1 MIAVCLLSLLLG
13 SDWSCTF
20 GAAGPLLALFLLLL
34 LGLLGLLLGS
44 DWFSAAGAVRPSG
57 LLLRLGRSIIVR
69 TFQAATVSFLKLWF
83 LFFWAF
89 STVCRFLV
97 FLPLYGCP
105 DGRGHPPRE
114 VWWSRQFLGYL
125 F

>member
-13 SDWSCTF
+13 SDWSCAV
-20 GAAGPLLALFLLLL
+20 GAAGPLLLALFL

-89 STVCRFLV
+89 STVCRDNV

-105 DGRGHPPRE
+105 DGRGHPPRG

>member
-13 SDWSCTF
+13 SDWTCIF
-20 GAAGPLLALFLLLL
+20 GAAGPLLLALFL

-83 LFFWAF
+83 FFFWAF
-89 STVCRFLV
+89 STVC
-97 FLPLYGCP
+97 
-105 DGRGHPPRE
+105 
-114 VWWSRQFLGYL
+114 
-125 F
+125 

>member
-13 SDWSCTF
+13 SDWSCTV
-20 GAAGPLLALFLLLL
+20 GAAGPLLLALFLLLL

-83 LFFWAF
+83 LFFGHFLLFVDSLCSCHFTDAPMD
-89 STVCRFLV
+89 VAIHPGRFGGADN
-97 FLPLYGCP
+97 F
-105 DGRGHPPRE
+105 
-114 VWWSRQFLGYL
+114 
-125 F
+125 

>member
-1 MIAVCLLSLLLG
+1 MSAVRLLGLLLG
-13 SDWSCTF
+13 SGWSCAV
-20 GAAGPLLALFLLLL
+20 GAVRPLLLALLL
-34 LGLLGLLLGS
+34 LLGLLLGS

-57 LLLRLGRSIIVR
+57 LLLRLRRSIIVR
-69 TFQAATVSFLKLWF
+69 TFQAATVNFLKLGF
-83 LFFWAF
+83 LFFCTF
-89 STVCRFLV
+89 STVCRDTV